1 MLRRMATRT
10 PKHKDS
16 ELERWTAVLLRSVH
30 LAGVVWVGAF
40 VVADQPIGRTPA
52 LLMLV
57 SGLVMLA
64 MDLRAGRLS
73 LREVAGA
80 FVLVKLALVAWMA
93 LDPRQAVWVFWLLL
107 VASSV
112 STAAAIVAVRNGAAL
127 AQKKARSVVPASS
140 SVTLVCGR

>member
-1 MLRRMATRT
+1 MADGAS
-10 PKHKDS
+10 KQKDS
-16 ELERWTAVLLRSVH
+16 ELERWIAVLLRSVH

-40 VVADQPIGRTPA
+40 VVAGQPIGRTPA

-64 MDLRAGRLS
+64 MDLRAGRIA

-80 FVLVKLALVAWMA
+80 FVLVKLLLVAWMA

-112 STAAAIVAVRNGAAL
+112 
-127 AQKKARSVVPASS
+127 ASHAPKDFRHWPTRKPPS
-140 SVTLVCGR
+140 SPSPRGMPPSRG